1 MALLAVA
8 IPDEWTAAGVV
19 ALVLMIAVG
28 SVWGD
33 VTDSLVKRA
42 FQVERGSQVMFGF
55 GAILDRVDSL
65 LLALPLS
72 YYALILV
79 NDLTS

>member
-1 MALLAVA
+1 
-8 IPDEWTAAGVV
+8 
-19 ALVLMIAVG
+19 MIAVG

-42 FQVERGSQVMFGF
+42 FQVERASPVMFGF

-65 LLALPLS
+65 LLALPLC

-79 NDLTS
+79 NNLTS